1 MRNGKKCWC
10 HVESSLWVCAVFGSK
25 WLDNLVRE
33 SVCASAGIDVSMR
46 DWTGSLCP
54 CLLSLRLHTNKH
66 TI

>member
-1 MRNGKKCWC
+1 MRKMRSGKKCWC
-10 HVESSLWVCAVFGSK
+10 HDESSRVGSK
-25 WLDNLVRE
+25 WLNNLVRE

-46 DWTGSLCP
+46 EWTGSLYP